1 MEELLKWLE
10 IINVEPEGEARGTF
24 WKTLPAP
31 PL

>member
-1 MEELLKWLE
+1 MEELE
-10 IINVEPEGEARGTF
+10 IVGDYKRGAREARGTF